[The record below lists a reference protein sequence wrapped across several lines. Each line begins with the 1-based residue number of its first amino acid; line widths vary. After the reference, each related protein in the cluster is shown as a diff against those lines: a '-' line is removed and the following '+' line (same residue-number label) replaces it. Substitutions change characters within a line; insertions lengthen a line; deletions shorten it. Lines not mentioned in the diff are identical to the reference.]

1 MARSLNIVIGADIE
15 KLRKGLQEA
24 IVAIQSSGSKMSA
37 ETAKAATEIEK
48 KLAAISTKNP
58 TAGTVRQLTNL
69 AMEAR
74 ALGPEFQNVAND
86 IIRQAGKIKDS
97 IGDARAEVSYFASDT
112 RRLDAAIG
120 TVQAVA
126 GAYSVVEGATALLG
140 VESENLQKT
149 MVKLQAVMAVVTGLQ
164 EIQTL
169 LQEESAAMQGLLALR
184 TTVLTAAQTA
194 YASAVGTAT
203 GVQRAFNLAMAAAPW
218 ALAATALAAIVIA
231 VGNYQERIKKAAEQ
245 QKLFNEIN
253 SETQKNFEEEVK
265 SVSGL
270 LAVVNNHN
278 ASMRERKNALAEIQ
292 KIYPDF
298 LANQS
303 LDKASSEEL
312 KIATSNLTN
321 EIYKQ
326 AKAKAAFTKLQ
337 ELSAKMLEYEL
348 GKQQAQL
355 STQAEINRLYA
366 SGASPAQVQKFI
378 ESQKNVGT
386 IAEQNAAKIQSQIDA
401 IINMSNAQGLSITP
415 VTKNTK
421 AIQEQNKAIKKNA
434 EELKKENEE
443 IKKSAE
449 ETAKVQASF
458 IEWLEK
464 KRFESGEKA
473 KKKAIQDSKALTAA
487 NLQAGTAATPV
498 YLDVKINPVSYS
510 KAAKDIQKMT
520 DSLNQAF
527 AQLQTEAAVS
537 FGEFLG
543 NLASGDREA
552 GKNFGKNMLGA
563 VAAFMDSLGKA
574 LIATAIASQAFQK
587 LVLTNPVAAAAAGIA
602 LIAGA
607 TMVRNSLKEGPKVT
621 AFAEGGIVSGP
632 TLGLV
637 GEYPNARNNPEVI
650 APLDKLKGM
659 LKTGDSSSGFVAST
673 TIQGR
678 DLAIVLERYNKDSK
692 RG

>member
-86 IIRQAGKIKDS
+86 IIKQAGRIKDS

-112 RRLDAAIG
+112 RRLDAVIG

-126 GAYSVVEGATALLG
+126 GAYSVVEGATALMG
-140 VESENLQKT
+140 VESENLTKT

-231 VGNYQERIKKAAEQ
+231 VGNYQDRIKKAAEQ

-253 SETQKNFEEEVK
+253 SDTLKNFEEEVK

-278 ASMRERKNALAEIQ
+278 ASMVERKNALAEIQ

-298 LANQS
+298 LANQN
-303 LDKASSEEL
+303 LDKVGSEEL
-312 KIATSNLTN
+312 KTATSNLTN

-326 AKAKAAFTKLQ
+326 AKAKAAFAKLQ

-401 IINMSNAQGLSITP
+401 IIAMSNAQGLSLTP
-415 VTKNTK
+415 VTKATTAIKEQTK
-421 AIQEQNKAIKKNA
+421 AVEG
-434 EELKKENEE
+434 LT
-443 IKKSAE
+443 
-449 ETAKVQASF
+449 TAQ
-458 IEWLEK
+458 
-464 KRFESGEKA
+464 
-473 KKKAIQDSKALTAA
+473 T
-487 NLQAGTAATPV
+487 
-498 YLDVKINPVSYS
+498 
-510 KAAKDIQKMT
+510 
-520 DSLNQAF
+520 NQAAARTLGTPQFGAGAPTIEAF
-527 AQLQTEAAVS
+527 AAVTGPMQQYAPVLKQATGEQIAIMSDYEQRMTEAAGAINNAFNSMTAEGVEAFGDMIGGILSGQITS
-537 FGEFLG
+537 F
-543 NLASGDREA
+543 DD
-552 GKNFGKNMLGA
+552 FGKALLGS
-563 VAAFMDSLGKA
+563 VAKFMRAFGTA
-574 LIATAIASQAFQK
+574 LIATATASKAFK
-587 LVLTNPVAAAAAGIA
+587 EFILKRPEIGIAAGIA
-602 LIAGA
+602 LVAGSA
-607 TMVRNSLKEGPKVT
+607 AISGMLKKGPQPT

-659 LKTGDSSSGFVAST
+659 LKTGDNSSGFVAST
-673 TIQGR
+673 TIAGR